1 MGITVEPI
9 IGAVEG
15 WSGDQHQ
22 NVKEKRKDNL
32 RNVANYTPKRKG
44 ITVPKRRLFKIAE
57 EKDDNKNAQKEEEID
72 QKRSKKGKQRKTK
85 RKEHETSTSE
95 ESEKTDSKKDNEH
108 KQDDKLKVVEDRY
121 EKEMEEQ
128 NRK

>member
-22 NVKEKRKDNL
+22 NAKEKRKDNL

-44 ITVPKRRLFKIAE
+44 VTVPRRRLFRITE

-85 RKEHETSTSE
+85 TKRKEHETSTSE
-95 ESEKTDSKKDNEH
+95 KSEKTDSKKDNEH
-108 KQDDKLKVVEDRY
+108 KQ
-121 EKEMEEQ
+121 
-128 NRK
+128 